1 MKKKSLLFCIVLSA
15 LMCCIMGC
23 GQKNPLGVT
32 KTTGKIT
39 LDNAPLADATVTF
52 IPKTEGAGKRANGT
66 TNSQGIYTITT
77 QGAEGA
83 IGAVPGEYYVTVT
96 KNVPEVIEAAS
107 EEDKSSSTA
116 PPKIIKHVADKFG
129 KPETSDLSAT
139 VVAGKAN
146 EFNFTVEK

>member
-1 MKKKSLLFCIVLSA
+1 MKKNSLLLCIVLSA
-15 LMCCIMGC
+15 LMSCIMGC
-23 GQKNPLGVT
+23 GQKNPLGVAE
-32 KTTGKIT
+32 TTGKIT

-66 TNSQGIYTITT
+66 TNAQGIYKITT

-83 IGAVPGEYYVTVT
+83 MGAVPGEYFVTVT
-96 KNVPEVIEAAS
+96 KNVPEVVEVVS
-107 EEDKSSSTA
+107 EEDKASSTA
-116 PPKIIKHVADKFG
+116 PPKIIKHVADKYG
-129 KPETSDLSAT
+129 DPANSGLTAT